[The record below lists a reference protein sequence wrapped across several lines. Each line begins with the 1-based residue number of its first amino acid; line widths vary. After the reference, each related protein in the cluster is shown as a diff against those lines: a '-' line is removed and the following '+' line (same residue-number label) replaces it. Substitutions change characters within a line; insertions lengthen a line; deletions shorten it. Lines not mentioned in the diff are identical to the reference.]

1 MVNIF
6 TYRPERVN
14 SANRMAQFDASEAGL
29 RNFKDFLSIYNQMSE
44 MCFNRCVINLNHRQL
59 SEEEQVCS
67 DVCAEKQMKY
77 NNRIM
82 GVYVVEQP
90 IATERKMKEAEAQ
103 ANTVMNKLKEH
114 GVDVDNLSQEEL
126 MQEAM
131 KLHANS

>member
-1 MVNIF
+1 MYSTHTFSF
-6 TYRPERVN
+6 TEHI
-14 SANRMAQFDASEAGL
+14 MAQFDASEAGL
-29 RNFKDFLSIYNQMSE
+29 RNFRDFLSIYNQMSE

-59 SEEEQVCS
+59 TEEEQVCS

-90 IATERKMKEAEAQ
+90 IATERKMKEAEEQ

-131 KLHANS
+131 KLHNNS

>member
-1 MVNIF
+1 MPSFLQKTNI
-6 TYRPERVN
+6 
-14 SANRMAQFDASEAGL
+14 MAQFDASEAGL

-90 IATERKMKEAEAQ
+90 IATERKMKEAEEQ

-131 KLHANS
+131 KLHANR

>member
-1 MVNIF
+1 M
-6 TYRPERVN
+6 
-14 SANRMAQFDASEAGL
+14 SSLQKKKMAQFDASEAGL

-90 IATERKMKEAEAQ
+90 IATERKMKEAEEQ
-103 ANTVMNKLKEH
+103 ANTVMNKLKEQ
-114 GVDVDNLSQEEL
+114 GIDVDNLSQEDL
-126 MQEAM
+126 MQEAL
-131 KLHANS
+131 KLNANR

>member
-1 MVNIF
+1 MFQMPSFLQKTII
-6 TYRPERVN
+6 
-14 SANRMAQFDASEAGL
+14 MAQFDASEAGL

-131 KLHANS
+131 KLHANR

>member
-1 MVNIF
+1 MANIDV
-6 TYRPERVN
+6 EG
-14 SANRMAQFDASEAGL
+14 GL
-29 RNFKDFLSIYNQMSE
+29 RNFRDFLSVYNQMSE
-44 MCFNRCVINLNHRQL
+44 SCFNRCIINLNQRNL
-59 SEEEQVCS
+59 SEEEKACT

-90 IATERKMKEAEAQ
+90 IATERKMKEAEEQ

-114 GVDVDNLSQEEL
+114 GVDVDNLSQEEI

-131 KLHANS
+131 KLPLNR

>member
-1 MVNIF
+1 MPSFLQKTII
-6 TYRPERVN
+6 
-14 SANRMAQFDASEAGL
+14 MAQFDASEAGL

-82 GVYVVEQP
+82 GVYMVEQP

>member
-1 MVNIF
+1 
-6 TYRPERVN
+6 
-14 SANRMAQFDASEAGL
+14 MAQFDASEAGL

-59 SEEEQVCS
+59 TEEEQVCS

-90 IATERKMKEAEAQ
+90 IATERKMKEAEEQ

-131 KLHANS
+131 KLPLHR

>member
-1 MVNIF
+1 M
-6 TYRPERVN
+6 
-14 SANRMAQFDASEAGL
+14 SSLQKKKMAQFDASEAGL

-90 IATERKMKEAEAQ
+90 IATERKMKEAEEQ
-103 ANTVMNKLKEH
+103 ANTVMNKLKEQ
-114 GVDVDNLSQEEL
+114 GIDVDNLSQEDL
-126 MQEAM
+126 MQEAL
-131 KLHANS
+131 KLNASR

>member
-1 MVNIF
+1 MPSFLQKTII
-6 TYRPERVN
+6 
-14 SANRMAQFDASEAGL
+14 MAQFDASEAGL

-90 IATERKMKEAEAQ
+90 IATERKMKEAEEQ

-131 KLHANS
+131 KLHANR

>member
-1 MVNIF
+1 MPSFLQKTII
-6 TYRPERVN
+6 
-14 SANRMAQFDASEAGL
+14 MAQFDASEAGL

-59 SEEEQVCS
+59 TEEEQVCS

-90 IATERKMKEAEAQ
+90 IATERKMKEAEEQ

-114 GVDVDNLSQEEL
+114 GVEVDSLSQEEL

-131 KLHANS
+131 KLHASR

>member
-1 MVNIF
+1 MPSFLQKTII
-6 TYRPERVN
+6 
-14 SANRMAQFDASEAGL
+14 MAQFDASEAGL

-59 SEEEQVCS
+59 TEEEQVCS

-90 IATERKMKEAEAQ
+90 IATERKMKEAEEQ

-114 GVDVDNLSQEEL
+114 GVEVDSLSQEEL

-131 KLHANS
+131 KLHTNR

>member
-1 MVNIF
+1 MPSFLQKTII
-6 TYRPERVN
+6 
-14 SANRMAQFDASEAGL
+14 MAQFDASEAGL

-59 SEEEQVCS
+59 TEEEQVCS

>member
-1 MVNIF
+1 MF
-6 TYRPERVN
+6 P
-14 SANRMAQFDASEAGL
+14 SATIMAQFDASEAGL

-90 IATERKMKEAEAQ
+90 IATERKMKEAEEQ

-114 GVDVDNLSQEEL
+114 GVEVDVDNLSQEEL

-131 KLHANS
+131 KLYANS

>member
-1 MVNIF
+1 MPSFLQKTI
-6 TYRPERVN
+6 
-14 SANRMAQFDASEAGL
+14 MAQFDASEAGL

-59 SEEEQVCS
+59 TEEEQVCS

-114 GVDVDNLSQEEL
+114 GVDVDNLSQEEI

-131 KLHANS
+131 KLPLNR